1 MIRCAFTRTHN
12 TERRTSYEFIVP
24 NMECEIVDP
33 NQLRL
38 VEGQIETLVTSGKT
52 QLEESVL
59 KDLKKIMRLVLNL
72 YSKIKNF

>member
-1 MIRCAFTRTHN
+1 MVGYAFTRDT
-12 TERRTSYEFIVP
+12 YEYYGTTYRFIMP

-38 VEGQIETLVTSGKT
+38 VEGQIETLVTTGKT

-72 YSKIKNF
+72 NCNI